1 LAIKTLVNTGLC
13 LLAVPGD
20 LARRALAGSRFADVR
35 WVQETGSTNADALA
49 LAREGEPEG
58 VVLVAD
64 HQTAGR
70 GRQGRTWEAPPEAS
84 LLVSVLLRPPSEV
97 AGLVTM
103 AVSVA
108 ATAALDAVAGFAPG
122 IKWPN
127 DLVWPGDGSA
137 PDRKLGG
144 ILAEADWPAR
154 SPAAAGWS
162 TPPPDERVVVVAGMG
177 LNVNWPA
184 DLPEDLGDIAV
195 AANHIAGH
203 PIDREV
209 VLVAFLEQLDATY
222 GELVERRG
230 ASTLLARWRERSATL
245 GRRVRVDLGVDDVTG
260 TAVDITADGH
270 LVLATDD
277 GDRRATR
284 PALIRAVAAGAAP
297 RWLRSLSRRLRRP
310 RGHRQG

>member
-35 WVQETGSTNADALA
+35 WVPETGSTNADALL
-49 LAREGEPEG
+49 LARDGEPEG
-58 VVLVAD
+58 IVLVAD

-84 LLVSVLLRPPSEV
+84 LLVTVLLRPPAEV

-108 ATAALDAVAGFAPG
+108 AAAALEEAAGVLAR

-137 PDRKLGG
+137 SDRKLGG

-154 SPAAAGWS
+154 SPAASGWS
-162 TPPPDERVVVVAGMG
+162 PPPPDERVVVVAGMG
-177 LNVNWPA
+177 LNVNWPE
-184 DLPEDLGDIAV
+184 DLPDELRDIAV
-195 AANHIAGH
+195 AANHVAGH
-203 PIDREV
+203 PIDREPL
-209 VLVAFLEQLDATY
+209 LVAFLQHLDGAY
-222 GELVERRG
+222 GELVDTRR
-230 ASTLLARWRERSATL
+230 ASELMARWRERSATL
-245 GRRVRVDLGVDDVTG
+245 GRRVRVDLGADDVVG
-260 TAVDITADGH
+260 TAVDITAEGH
-270 LVLATDD
+270 LLVDADE
-277 GDRRATR
+277 GDRRT
-284 PALIRAVAAGAAP
+284 IAVGDVVH
-297 RWLRSLSRRLRRP
+297 LRNA
-310 RGHRQG
+310 

>member
-20 LARRALAGSRFADVR
+20 LARRALAGSRFGDVR
-35 WVQETGSTNADALA
+35 WVPETGSTNADALA
-49 LAREGEPEG
+49 LARDGEPEG
-58 VVLVAD
+58 IVLVAD

-84 LLVSVLLRPPSEV
+84 LLVSVLLRPPSGV

-108 ATAALDAVAGFAPG
+108 AAAALDAVAGFAPR

-127 DLVWPGDGSA
+127 DLVWPGDGTA

-162 TPPPDERVVVVAGMG
+162 PPAPDERVVVVAGMG

-184 DLPEDLGDIAV
+184 DLPEDLHDIAV

-203 PIDREV
+203 PIEREAL
-209 VLVAFLEQLDATY
+209 LVAFLEQLVAAYHDLLE
-222 GELVERRG
+222 GSG
-230 ASTLLARWRERSATL
+230 ASALLGRWRERSATL

-260 TAVDITADGH
+260 TAVDITTDGH
-270 LVLATDD
+270 LVVQTDE
-277 GDRRATR
+277 GDRRT
-284 PALIRAVAAGAAP
+284 IAVGDVVH
-297 RWLRSLSRRLRRP
+297 LRNV
-310 RGHRQG
+310 